1 MQTSELKRLA
11 QGAEAASRR
20 AASALAGS
28 AADRGLLDVAY
39 GFADSP
45 FGRLL
50 VATTRHGLVTLAYP
64 NEDVDRTLE
73 YLAGAISP
81 RVLESQAATD
91 PVRRELDEY
100 FEGRR
105 HEFSTA
111 VDMRLTHGF
120 FRKVLLQTA
129 RIPYGSV
136 STYRDVA
143 TRAGSPRA
151 MRAAGNALASN
162 PIPIVVP
169 CHRVIQTGGG
179 LGGYTSGL
187 DKKIALLQ
195 LEGALLYSRAPVRVP
210 RR

>member
-1 MQTSELKRLA
+1 MQTSELKKLA
-11 QGAEAASRR
+11 HGAEAASRR
-20 AASALAGS
+20 AAAALSRS
-28 AADRGLLDVAY
+28 AADHGLLDVAY

-50 VATTRHGLVTLAYP
+50 VATTKHGLVTLAYP

-73 YLAGAISP
+73 HLSGAISP
-81 RVLESQAATD
+81 RILESQAATD

-100 FEGRR
+100 FQGQRR
-105 HEFSTA
+105 EFGTA
-111 VDMRLTHGF
+111 VDLRLTHGF
-120 FRKVLLQTA
+120 FRKVLAQTA
-129 RIPYGSV
+129 RIPYGTV

-143 TRAGSPRA
+143 ARAGSPRA

-187 DKKIALLQ
+187 DRKVTLLQ
-195 LEGALLYSRAPVRVP
+195 LEGALVDSRAPVRIP